1 MGDTILVIGTTC
13 YERQELRECNRNSV
27 LTRIFYKGG
36 RFKNYQVADL
46 LVQLLDSRTRRKEF
60 NYKIASLSDYS
71 KDKTNRITVQGHGK

>member
-1 MGDTILVIGTTC
+1 MSVIVI
-13 YERQELRECNRNSV
+13 RFLREFSAKKV
-27 LTRIFYKGG
+27 V
-36 RFKNYQVADL
+36 FKNYQVADL